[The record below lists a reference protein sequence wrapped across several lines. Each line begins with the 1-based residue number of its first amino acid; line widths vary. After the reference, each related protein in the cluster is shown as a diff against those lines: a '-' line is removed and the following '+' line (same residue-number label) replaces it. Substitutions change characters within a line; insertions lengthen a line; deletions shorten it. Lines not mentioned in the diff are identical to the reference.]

1 MRTLGCGWRH
11 FETKW
16 GYYADERTH
25 TLDQLKHMLLKD
37 IIPYERHMTTH
48 RKLPTEAAPPQ
59 MSKRALRELGT
70 VDADAARID
79 AASLFNV
86 ALLLPKAE
94 AARAR
99 REAAGIAD
107 SVEVRQQEHAPK
119 FDVNLVGKQIEICW
133 PYKLNGK
140 MAKVWASGR
149 VVRVADGLTDTKSE
163 RAKKVLPAGA
173 LLWEWDADPAYDE
186 VAGQEWLFLLP
197 NKWNRHVQYGWRFDP
212 CELTRPGPA
221 RPRPRAPYLDPE
233 EPWVTDDEYDP
244 IDDFE

>member
-1 MRTLGCGWRH
+1 MLVVGRCSR
-11 FETKW
+11 
-16 GYYADERTH
+16 YERTH

-59 MSKRALRELGT
+59 MSKRALKELGT

-163 RAKKVLPAGA
+163 PRKEGA
-173 LLWEWDADPAYDE
+173 ACRCAA
-186 VAGQEWLFLLP
+186 VG
-197 NKWNRHVQYGWRFDP
+197 VG
-212 CELTRPGPA
+212 CRPG
-221 RPRPRAPYLDPE
+221 L
-233 EPWVTDDEYDP
+233 
-244 IDDFE
+244 